1 MDEKLEREKERKTGR
16 RKSKRS
22 VEESMELLEQLLAE
36 LEASE
41 TSLEDAFS
49 LYEKGMKLAGEIN
62 ERLQFVEEQIEVLED
77 RYAEP
82 SL

>member
-1 MDEKLEREKERKTGR
+1 MDEKLEQEKERKTGR

-22 VEESMELLEQLLAE
+22 IEESMEALEQLLAE

-41 TSLEDAFS
+41 TGLEDAFL

-62 ERLQFVEEQIEVLED
+62 EKLKFVEERMEVLED

>member
-1 MDEKLEREKERKTGR
+1 MDEKLEQEKERKTGR

-22 VEESMELLEQLLAE
+22 IEESMEALEQLLTE

-41 TSLEDAFS
+41 TGLEDAFS
-49 LYEKGMKLAGEIN
+49 IYEKGMKLAGEIS
-62 ERLQFVEEQIEVLED
+62 EKLKFVEEQMEVLED